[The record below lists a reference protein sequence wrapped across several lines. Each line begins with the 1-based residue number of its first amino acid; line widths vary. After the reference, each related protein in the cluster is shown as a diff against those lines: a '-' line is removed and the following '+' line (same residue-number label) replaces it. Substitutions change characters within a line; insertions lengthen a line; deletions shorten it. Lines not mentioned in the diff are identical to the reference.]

1 MDRRRY
7 ELRRRDVARMLLAL
21 SAAPALVHAG
31 EEKKDATSPLAEFL
45 AGQETGLSPAE
56 QAALKKAVVGLE
68 KSLEAIRNFELPPN
82 AAPSVRFEALRSR
95 SR

>member
-1 MDRRRY
+1 MDRRRF

-21 SAAPALVHAG
+21 PAAPALVHAD
-31 EEKKDATSPLAEFL
+31 EEKKDTTSPVAEFL
-45 AGQETGLSPAE
+45 VGQETGLSPAE

-68 KSLEAIRNFELPPN
+68 KSLKAIRDFKLPPDV
-82 AAPSVRFEALRSR
+82 APSVRFDALRSR